1 MSRKTDKNKIRTIK
15 RVVGRIGKYTPL
27 VAVSLLCAVISVVAQ
42 LYVPILFGRAVDF
55 VVGRGRV
62 DIQGAVDVL
71 VRACA
76 AIGAAALS
84 QWVMNVINNGITFRV
99 VKDIRTEA
107 FAHLQN
113 LEIAY
118 IDSHNHGDIVSRI
131 VTDIDQFS
139 DGLLMGFT
147 QFFTGVATIVGTFVF
162 MLTIDPGIS
171 LFVLLLTPLSLF
183 AASFIARRTY
193 AMFRKQSEARGEI
206 TGHIEEMI
214 GSQKVVKAFGREE
227 ESQEK
232 FDEIN
237 GRLSGYSLRATFFS
251 AMTNPTT
258 RFVNALVFAGVG
270 VLGAVSVIGGGMTV
284 GQLTSF
290 LAYAN
295 QFTKPFNEISGVVTE
310 LQNAIASAARVFEL
324 IDEKEQAP
332 DSPGAR
338 ELESVDGSVEIEHVD
353 FSYTKDKELIKDLNL
368 SVKPG
373 QRVAIVGPTGCGKST
388 VINLLMRFYD
398 ADSGTIRISGTDSQ
412 DITRRSLRSNFGMVL
427 QETWLKSATVREN
440 IAYSKP
446 DATDEEIVAAAK
458 LTHAHS
464 FIKRLPDGY
473 DTVLGEDGGS
483 LSEGQKQLLCIT
495 RVVFDLP
502 DMLILDEATSSID
515 SRTEIRIQKTFN
527 KMMQG
532 RTCFVVA
539 HRLSTIKESDV
550 ILVMR
555 DGRIVEQGRHDEL
568 LAKNGFYAELYN
580 SQFAA
585 EE

>member
-1 MSRKTDKNKIRTIK
+1 MSRKTENNKIKTIK

-55 VVGRGRV
+55 VVGKGQV

-162 MLTIDPGIS
+162 MLTINPGIS

-193 AMFRKQSEARGEI
+193 AMFQKQSETRGEI

-227 ESQEK
+227 ASQEK

-237 GRLSGYSLRATFFS
+237 GRLSGYSLKATFFS

-258 RFVNALVFAGVG
+258 RFINALVFAGVG
-270 VLGAVSVIGGGMTV
+270 VLGAISVIGGGMTV

-332 DSPGAR
+332 DSPGAL

-353 FSYTKDKELIKDLNL
+353 FSYTEDKELIKDLNL

-398 ADSGTIRISGTDSQ
+398 ADSGTIRISGTDSK

-446 DATDEEIVAAAK
+446 AATDEEIVAAAK

-532 RTCFVVA
+532 RTSFVVA

-555 DGRIVEQGRHDEL
+555 GGRIVEQGTHDEL

-580 SQFAA
+580 SQFSA